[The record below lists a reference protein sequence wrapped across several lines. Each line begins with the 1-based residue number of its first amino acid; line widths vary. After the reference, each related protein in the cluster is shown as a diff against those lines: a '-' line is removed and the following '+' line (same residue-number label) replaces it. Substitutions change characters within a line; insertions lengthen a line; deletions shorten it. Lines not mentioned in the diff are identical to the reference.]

1 MKHWTECATDQGSM
15 ATRILL
21 VEPAQSDSNAKF
33 LLQSLG
39 YKVTRVTN
47 TEAALEAVIHQH
59 IGLVIASIHLQ
70 EKADL
75 LVKQLKAA
83 NEVPVLILSPFS
95 ETFEFSIARC
105 ISAGADDVMSE
116 ELMETLISSQ
126 IQSVLEKEALR
137 RQQAEYLSEIKN
149 QKELLE
155 ERNYELQATNE
166 LKNKFIGMAAHDLR
180 NPLASIRGFSEILLE
195 GELNEEQRDFLTIIN
210 TNSSHMLNLVHDLL
224 DVAVIESRKL
234 ELDLQ
239 PVSLGT
245 LVRERISVFKGLA
258 QHKGSRMVVTTD
270 NDEADVCQLDIGRSI
285 QVIDNL
291 LSNAIKFSPPG
302 STISVTEQID
312 NQHVSISVK
321 DEGPGLTEEDQ
332 KYMFQDFGK
341 LSAKPTGDESSTGLG
356 LAIVK
361 RIVEAH
367 KGEIRVESEL
377 GKGANFIFRLPKSH

>member
-1 MKHWTECATDQGSM
+1 M
-15 ATRILL
+15 ATHILL

-39 YKVTRVTN
+39 YKVTRAAN
-47 TEAALEAVIHQH
+47 TEAALEAVTHQH

-70 EKADL
+70 EKADQI
-75 LVKQLKAA
+75 VRQLKAA
-83 NEVPVLILSPFS
+83 SEVPVLILSPFS
-95 ETFEFSIARC
+95 EAFEFSIARC

-126 IQSVLEKEALR
+126 IQSVLEKEVLR

-195 GELNEEQRDFLTIIN
+195 GELSEEQRDFLTIIN
-210 TNSSHMLNLVHDLL
+210 TNSSHMLKLVHDLL
-224 DVAVIESRKL
+224 DVSVIESRKL

-245 LVRERISVFKGLA
+245 LVRERIAVFKGLA
-258 QHKGSRMVVTTD
+258 QHKGSRLVATMG
-270 NDEADVCQLDIGRSI
+270 NDETDVCQLDIGRGI

-291 LSNAIKFSPPG
+291 LSNAIKFSPPD

-312 NQHVSISVK
+312 NQHVCISVK
-321 DEGPGLTEEDQ
+321 DEGPGLSEEDQ
-332 KYMFQDFGK
+332 TSMFQDFKK

>member
-1 MKHWTECATDQGSM
+1 M

-39 YKVTRVTN
+39 YKVTRVAN

-83 NEVPVLILSPFS
+83 NEIPVLILSPFS

-195 GELNEEQRDFLTIIN
+195 GELSEEQRDFLTMIN

-239 PVSLGT
+239 PVSLGK
-245 LVRERISVFKGLA
+245 LVRERIAVFNGLA

-270 NDEADVCQLDIGRSI
+270 NDQADVCQLDIGRSI

-312 NQHVSISVK
+312 SQHVCISVK
-321 DEGPGLTEEDQ
+321 DEGPGLSEEDQ
-332 KYMFQDFGK
+332 KSMFQDFKK

-361 RIVEAH
+361 RIAEAH

-377 GKGANFIFRLPKSH
+377 GKGANFIFRLPKSP